1 MTILLIMTN
10 KNILFDPE
18 ELEIL
23 KAQLFE
29 SEYPD
34 LVNSLTLPK
43 FTISDMCISPRDA
56 TYWDKQGVLPKVK
69 GSGTRRKY
77 DLTQSV
83 WLKLVQQMRSLGIGL
98 KTIQEMKEHLLE
110 PKLDLSGLSP
120 EFLDILLKELKKN
133 GINQSGEEYI
143 NNLKD
148 EGLSVF
154 QNIILVTIIFRKSF
168 HCLINKDSDFL
179 FYDAFRH
186 YEFLN
191 TQPEFEDFVSKPYFS
206 VSFSEAIK
214 VLCSDWLLIKPLK
227 ELTFLSKTESKIIE
241 IIRRKDVN
249 SISIRYKDGEPDLL
263 EVEER
268 NEISMEQRFLDVIAK
283 NGYQK
288 ISVSTQNGKIVHF
301 ENKIQMK
308 LNKRTK

>member
-1 MTILLIMTN
+1 MT
-10 KNILFDPE
+10 KENILFDPE
-18 ELEIL
+18 EFEIL
-23 KAQLFE
+23 KEQLYA
-29 SEYPD
+29 SEYPKLID
-34 LVNSLTLPK
+34 DLTLPK
-43 FTISDMCISPRDA
+43 YTISDLKISPRDA
-56 TYWDKQGVLPKVK
+56 TYWDKQGVLPTVK
-69 GSGTRRKY
+69 GTGTRRKY

-98 KTIQEMKEHLLE
+98 KTIQGLKEYLLE
-110 PKLDLSGLSP
+110 PKVDLSSLSP
-120 EFLDILLKELKKN
+120 KVIELLTAELKKN
-133 GINQSGEEYI
+133 GLKLTSEEYI
-143 NNLKD
+143 ATLLN

-154 QNIILVTIIFRKSF
+154 QNVILATIIFRKSF
-168 HCLINKDSDFL
+168 HCLINKDSDFV

-214 VLCSDWLLIKPLK
+214 VLCSDWLHIKPLK
-227 ELTFLSKTESKIIE
+227 ELTFLSKNESKIIE
-241 IIRRKDVN
+241 MIRRKDVN

-268 NEISMEQRFLDVIAK
+268 NEISMEQRFLDVITK

-288 ISVSTQNGKIVHF
+288 ISVSTQNGKIVNF